1 MSEMETSEHRVL
13 RKEDVEWNMSGNQ
26 VEIPC
31 SPYKRRVLNEYN

>member
-13 RKEDVEWNMSGNQ
+13 RKEDVEWNMSGN
-26 VEIPC
+26 PC